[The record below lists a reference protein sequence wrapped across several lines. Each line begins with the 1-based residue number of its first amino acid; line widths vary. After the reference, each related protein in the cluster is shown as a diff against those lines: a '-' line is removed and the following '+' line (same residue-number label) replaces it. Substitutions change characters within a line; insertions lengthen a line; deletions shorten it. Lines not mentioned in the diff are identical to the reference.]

1 MPSTAA
7 ALSLALLAAL
17 ASAQQPDEAADNGP
31 VPAGLNADQT
41 STLIQHI
48 ENVFREQSLDPC
60 NADNP
65 HLSLHVDQ
73 IVSVSRHIEHDEI
86 DAYTVTAQIGCDG
99 CDPTTVTMDVEGA
112 RDGTGRETDVDSV
125 AFARI
130 SGLSNLDIFPACVAA
145 RMRAEVARRAADRTP
160 STQEERDE
168 VARELRTPGIATIGH
183 AATAANLRGTTQA
196 TAAKVHQEWH
206 ETTHELQTHEGY
218 SLGALDEPAEVKA
231 AHTVTLQTSSSV
243 TSRREWSP
251 FTGRFAA
258 CLANF
263 PARNQGSCGSC
274 YSFAAT
280 TAFSLAYC
288 LEVYRR
294 GYNHNNTAIPVLTV
308 QNMGKA
314 AAAANQATR
323 LSPPPFSH
331 TFPPLPSP
339 LLL

>member
-1 MPSTAA
+1 MPSTPV
-7 ALSLALLAAL
+7 ALLLLAAL
-17 ASAQQPDEAADNGP
+17 ASAQQPDEALANGP
-31 VPAGLNADQT
+31 VPANLTAEQAQ
-41 STLIQHI
+41 TLIQHI
-48 ENVFREQSLDPC
+48 ESVFQEQSSDAC
-60 NADNP
+60 NANNP
-65 HLSLHVDQ
+65 SRQLHVDQ
-73 IVSVSRHIEHDEI
+73 LVSVNRHIEHDNV
-86 DAYTVTAQIGCDG
+86 DAYTVTAQVGCDG
-99 CDPTTVTMDVEGA
+99 CAPTTVTMDVEGA

-168 VARELRTPGIATIGH
+168 AAREERTPGISTVGH
-183 AATAANLRGTTQA
+183 AATAANLRGTTTQS
-196 TAAKVHQEWH
+196 KNEVHSAWH
-206 ETTHELQTHEGY
+206 ETTHEMQTHDGY
-218 SLGALDEPAEVKA
+218 FLGHLDEPAEIKA

-251 FTGRFAA
+251 FTGPFAA

-323 LSPPPFSH
+323 LSLPPFSH